1 MSAIAAAAA
10 AAASKRDSKSNIKDK
25 EQQQQVRDNNN
36 QKSSVNANNNNNN
49 NTNINKVVNVAPS
62 QQQIPLNIALA
73 AAAKANARTPSPS
86 HPSDLQQA
94 QAAPV
99 NQAAAAAASS
109 NVTIP
114 HLKKRTVV
122 KAAVPPPVPPRGS
135 PRSKSNLIGV
145 SSTSFLIHDRP
156 VDDVLVGCRKKVEQW
171 LATIEPLTVVAQ
183 PETLSSLKFNEFTPS
198 RQSVAVEQSI
208 HFNSV
213 GKLIEAFATPPLPQ
227 QQSRQARLESAKN
240 SKRSRKVADSQLVR
254 CRIDGYNSL
263 DRYPSRTTINRN
275 LMSSDGGTDSGI
287 DIPTQAG
294 MRICLT
300 TARLNRR
307 RGGCHD
313 EEREEFV

>member
-99 NQAAAAAASS
+99 NQAAAASS
-109 NVTIP
+109 NVAIP

-145 SSTSFLIHDRP
+145 SSTSFLIHECP
-156 VDDVLVGCRKKVEQW
+156 VDDVVVGCRKKVEQW
-171 LATIEPLTVVAQ
+171 LATIQPLTVVAQ

-198 RQSVAVEQSI
+198 RQSVAVDQSI
-208 HFNSV
+208 RFNSV

-227 QQSRQARLESAKN
+227 QRRQTRLENGKN

-300 TARLNRR
+300 TAKLNRR

-313 EEREEFV
+313 EEKEEFV